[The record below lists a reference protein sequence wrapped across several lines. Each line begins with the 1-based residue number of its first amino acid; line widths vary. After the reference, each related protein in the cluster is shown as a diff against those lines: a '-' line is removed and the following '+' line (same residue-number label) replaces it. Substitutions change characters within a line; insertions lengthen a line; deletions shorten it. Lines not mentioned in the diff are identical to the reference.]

1 MTPIVMPQV
10 GQDIERGTVVKWM
23 KRPGDPV
30 RKGELVL
37 VVESEKATFDV
48 EADTDG
54 VLLQQLFAE
63 GEDAKV
69 LEPVGWIG
77 SPGETEPGTTAT
89 AGGRPAA
96 AAGPPAPDAAPA
108 ATTSAAPAVPPTG
121 RTPSSPSARRTAREM
136 GRTLEGV
143 TGTGPGGRIVRRD
156 VLAAAAPGP
165 RPAARETPP
174 RPPSPPARPRVD
186 EVVPFDRIRKVT
198 AERLSLAARTIPHFF
213 LQRDIDV
220 EDALAWRKAYNARN
234 RCHVSVT
241 DLVCR
246 AAVIA
251 LAEYPRLNAHVA
263 DDRLTLKASINLGI
277 AVATE
282 RGLFVP
288 VIADADRLALRSLA
302 EEARRLAEA
311 ARAGIYAPGA
321 AGTFTVTS
329 LGMHGI
335 RSFQPDINPPECA
348 ILAVGEA
355 ADRVVAIGGM
365 IGVRSTMTV
374 TLAGDHRAVDGA
386 HAAGFLARLAA
397 ALGNPADLDPED
409 EP

>member
-1 MTPIVMPQV
+1 MTPVVMPQV

-54 VLLQQLFAE
+54 VLLQQLFKE
-63 GEDAKV
+63 GDEAKV

-77 SPGETEPGTTAT
+77 APGEAAAETTA
-89 AGGRPAA
+89 GN
-96 AAGPPAPDAAPA
+96 
-108 ATTSAAPAVPPTG
+108 SAAPAGAPSPASPVSSAPAGAAAPASHTAG
-121 RTPSSPSARRTAREM
+121 RVSSSPSARRTAREM
-136 GRTLEGV
+136 GTTLEGV
-143 TGTGPGGRIVRRD
+143 SGTGPGGRIVRRD
-156 VLAAAAPGP
+156 VLAAAPPAGP
-165 RPAARETPP
+165 RPKVDKA
-174 RPPSPPARPRVD
+174 PARSGVD

-213 LQRDIDV
+213 LDRDIDV
-220 EDALAWRKAYNARN
+220 EAALAWRKEYNSRHG
-234 RCHVSVT
+234 CHVSVT

-251 LAEYPRLNAHVA
+251 LGEFPRLNAHVA
-263 DDRLTLKASINLGI
+263 DDRLTLKAHLNLGV
-277 AVATE
+277 AVATD

-288 VIADADRLALRSLA
+288 VIADADRLGLRDLA
-302 EEARRLAEA
+302 EQARHLAEA
-311 ARAGIYAPGA
+311 ARAGRYAPGA

-329 LGMHGI
+329 LGMHRI
-335 RSFQPDINPPECA
+335 RAFHPIINPPECA

-355 ADRVVAIGGM
+355 SPRVVAVEGM

-374 TLAGDHRAVDGA
+374 TLACDHRAVDGA
-386 HAAGFLARLAA
+386 SAASFLARLAA
-397 ALGNPADLDPED
+397 ALLRPAELDPED
-409 EP
+409 AP